1 MCRSVL
7 TPCLLRGIETIRSPA
22 LPILFKYNTQCH
34 NPAWTI
40 INEPWH
46 FLRLMC
52 QFSNTVDVTILPVC
66 VPTDAETSSPE
77 RYAENVRRLMAER
90 LEVALV
96 DQSQGDLALVRSG
109 IHVSFDGNKVLRTAA

>member
-1 MCRSVL
+1 MC
-7 TPCLLRGIETIRSPA
+7 
-22 LPILFKYNTQCH
+22 K
-34 NPAWTI
+34 
-40 INEPWH
+40 
-46 FLRLMC
+46 
-52 QFSNTVDVTILPVC
+52 FSNTVDVTILPVY

-109 IHVSFDGNKVLRTAA
+109 IHVSFDGHKVLRTAA

>member
-90 LEVALV
+90 LEVALM
-96 DQSQGDLALVRSG
+96 DQSR
-109 IHVSFDGNKVLRTAA
+109 R